1 MGSASNKKE
10 QTVALEKYTPSLN
23 DYYRTKFA
31 NIVQKMSN
39 SLPSKHVE
47 LIRREL
53 DQLNIETEENT
64 LEALKYAAS
73 LSVLIDLSLQGWIFE
88 IDNGNLTLKME
99 NENLDDKQKLRYRL
113 SAERNAQFKS
123 ESIAAFIRKMEAIK
137 KHEGR
142 DVSIRNLFGDANLL
156 IQYIYLYKPKKRCA
170 SHIFNWSQM
179 NEISIQAISF
189 LIFGDI
195 FATPGPFH
203 IKLCLE
209 EICFI

>member
-1 MGSASNKKE
+1 MSSASNKKE

-23 DYYRTKFA
+23 DYYRTKFS

-47 LIRREL
+47 LIHREL

-137 KHEGR
+137 KYEGR

-156 IQYIYLYKPKKRCA
+156 IQ
-170 SHIFNWSQM
+170 HIQNPV
-179 NEISIQAISF
+179 F
-189 LIFGDI
+189 LW
-195 FATPGPFH
+195 
-203 IKLCLE
+203 CLQSVHP
-209 EICFI
+209 